1 MILNRILSLCGQ
13 SCIGRIGLLSL
24 LIGLSGCQDFTD
36 DTGMTLPEPDLK
48 FVDET
53 LNLPLDEKEYTCLL
67 YTSDAADE

>member
-53 LNLPLDEKEYTCLL
+53 LNLPLDERNIQWISNRISLGG
-67 YTSDAADE
+67 

>member
-48 FVDET
+48 FVDEA
-53 LNLPLDEKEYTCLL
+53 LNLPLDERNIQWISNRISLGG
-67 YTSDAADE
+67 

>member
-1 MILNRILSLCGQ
+1 MILNRILSLFGQ

-48 FVDET
+48 FVDEAWNIQWISNRIS
-53 LNLPLDEKEYTCLL
+53 LGG
-67 YTSDAADE
+67 

>member
-36 DTGMTLPEPDLK
+36 DTGVTLPEPDLK
-48 FVDET
+48 FVDEA
-53 LNLPLDEKEYTCLL
+53 LNLPLDERNIQWISNRISLGG
-67 YTSDAADE
+67 